1 MLDLG
6 LSKMA
11 LIGVVALVVL
21 GPERLPRVARTAGA
35 LFGRAQRYI
44 NDVKAEVSREI
55 ELDALRTMKTD
66 FEQAARNVENT
77 IHDNL
82 REHER
87 DLNAAWN
94 TAETPGGSAAA
105 AAPDGVDGG
114 FANVGGAVLDATLA
128 RMNPFGRIAMCGMIA
143 AYDGAPAPLANPAL
157 ILRERLLVQGFI
169 VSEHFDVWPEA
180 LAQLASLVAN
190 RQLHYRETIAQ
201 GLERAPD
208 ALLGLLKGRNFGKQ
222 LVALV

>member
-66 FEQAARNVENT
+66 FEAAARNVETT

-82 REHER
+82 REHEKE
-87 DLNAAWN
+87 LNDTWHSAVGGLNEAAGDAGS
-94 TAETPGGSAAA
+94 TGSGTSAASSWRGSSAALAPKRRNWRVKQA
-105 AAPDGVDGG
+105 AAPAWYKRATTRRTHVQS
-114 FANVGGAVLDATLA
+114 GAA
-128 RMNPFGRIAMCGMIA
+128 RVARHQP
-143 AYDGAPAPLANPAL
+143 
-157 ILRERLLVQGFI
+157 
-169 VSEHFDVWPEA
+169 
-180 LAQLASLVAN
+180 ASL
-190 RQLHYRETIAQ
+190 RRPT
-201 GLERAPD
+201 R
-208 ALLGLLKGRNFGKQ
+208 FF
-222 LVALV
+222 

>member
-66 FEQAARNVENT
+66 FESAARNVETT

-82 REHER
+82 REHEKE
-87 DLNAAWN
+87 LNDTWN
-94 TAETPGGSAAA
+94 SAVGGLNEGSVDAGTYGSDTSAVPSWRGSAAA
-105 AAPDGVDGG
+105 LAPKRRNWRVKQAATPVWYKR
-114 FANVGGAVLDATLA
+114 ATTRRTHVQSGAA
-128 RMNPFGRIAMCGMIA
+128 RVARHQP
-143 AYDGAPAPLANPAL
+143 
-157 ILRERLLVQGFI
+157 
-169 VSEHFDVWPEA
+169 
-180 LAQLASLVAN
+180 ASL
-190 RQLHYRETIAQ
+190 RRPT
-201 GLERAPD
+201 R
-208 ALLGLLKGRNFGKQ
+208 FF
-222 LVALV
+222 

>member
-66 FEQAARNVENT
+66 FEAAARNVETT

-82 REHER
+82 REHEKE
-87 DLNAAWN
+87 LNDTWHSAVGGLNEAAGDAGS
-94 TAETPGGSAAA
+94 TGSDTPAAPSWRGSSAALAPKRRNWRVKQA
-105 AAPDGVDGG
+105 AAPVWYKR
-114 FANVGGAVLDATLA
+114 ATTRRTHVQSGAA
-128 RMNPFGRIAMCGMIA
+128 RVARHQP
-143 AYDGAPAPLANPAL
+143 
-157 ILRERLLVQGFI
+157 
-169 VSEHFDVWPEA
+169 
-180 LAQLASLVAN
+180 ASL
-190 RQLHYRETIAQ
+190 R
-201 GLERAPD
+201 
-208 ALLGLLKGRNFGKQ
+208 
-222 LVALV
+222 

>member
-66 FEQAARNVENT
+66 FESAARNVETT

-82 REHER
+82 REHEKE
-87 DLNAAWN
+87 LNDTWHSAVGGLDGASGD
-94 TAETPGGSAAA
+94 AGALGSDTP
-105 AAPDGVDGG
+105 AAPSWRGS
-114 FANVGGAVLDATLA
+114 
-128 RMNPFGRIAMCGMIA
+128 
-143 AYDGAPAPLANPAL
+143 PA
-157 ILRERLLVQGFI
+157 
-169 VSEHFDVWPEA
+169 A
-180 LAQLASLVAN
+180 LAPKRRNWRIKQAATPVWYKRATTRRTHVQSGAARVARHQPASL
-190 RQLHYRETIAQ
+190 RRPT
-201 GLERAPD
+201 R
-208 ALLGLLKGRNFGKQ
+208 FF
-222 LVALV
+222 

>member
-55 ELDALRTMKTD
+55 ELDALRTMKSD
-66 FEQAARNVENT
+66 FETAARNVETT

-82 REHER
+82 REHEQ
-87 DLNAAWN
+87 DLNAAWH
-94 TAETPGGSAAA
+94 SA
-105 AAPDGVDGG
+105 
-114 FANVGGAVLDATLA
+114 VGGATDAVDQAGTSGSGSPSASSWLGSTA
-128 RMNPFGRIAMCGMIA
+128 
-143 AYDGAPAPLANPAL
+143 APAPKRRNWRVKQAATPVWYKRATT
-157 ILRERLLVQGFI
+157 RRTHVQSGAAR
-169 VSEHFDVWPEA
+169 VARHQP
-180 LAQLASLVAN
+180 ASL
-190 RQLHYRETIAQ
+190 RRPT
-201 GLERAPD
+201 R
-208 ALLGLLKGRNFGKQ
+208 FF
-222 LVALV
+222 

>member
-6 LSKMA
+6 LTKMA

-55 ELDALRTMKTD
+55 ELDALRTMKSD
-66 FEQAARNVENT
+66 FETAARNVETT

-82 REHER
+82 REHES

-94 TAETPGGSAAA
+94 SAVGGAGDTASGTLGSDDAPAVPSWRGGSAAFAPKRRNWRVKQTATPVWYKRATTRRTHVQSGA
-105 AAPDGVDGG
+105 ARV
-114 FANVGGAVLDATLA
+114 A
-128 RMNPFGRIAMCGMIA
+128 RHQP
-143 AYDGAPAPLANPAL
+143 
-157 ILRERLLVQGFI
+157 
-169 VSEHFDVWPEA
+169 
-180 LAQLASLVAN
+180 ASLRRPA
-190 RQLHYRETIAQ
+190 R
-201 GLERAPD
+201 
-208 ALLGLLKGRNFGKQ
+208 FF
-222 LVALV
+222 

>member
-66 FEQAARNVENT
+66 FEAAARNVETT

-82 REHER
+82 REHEKE
-87 DLNAAWN
+87 LNDTWHSAVGGLNEAAGDAGS
-94 TAETPGGSAAA
+94 TGSDTPAAPSWRGSSAALAPKRRNWRVKQA
-105 AAPDGVDGG
+105 AAPVWYKR
-114 FANVGGAVLDATLA
+114 ATTRRTHVQSGAA
-128 RMNPFGRIAMCGMIA
+128 RVARHQP
-143 AYDGAPAPLANPAL
+143 
-157 ILRERLLVQGFI
+157 
-169 VSEHFDVWPEA
+169 
-180 LAQLASLVAN
+180 ASL
-190 RQLHYRETIAQ
+190 RRPT
-201 GLERAPD
+201 R
-208 ALLGLLKGRNFGKQ
+208 FF
-222 LVALV
+222 

>member
-21 GPERLPRVARTAGA
+21 GPERLPRVARMAGA

-66 FEQAARNVENT
+66 FESAARNVETT

-82 REHER
+82 REHEKE
-87 DLNAAWN
+87 LNDTWHSAVGGLDGASGDAGSYGSDTPAAAWRGS
-94 TAETPGGSAAA
+94 TA
-105 AAPDGVDGG
+105 
-114 FANVGGAVLDATLA
+114 
-128 RMNPFGRIAMCGMIA
+128 
-143 AYDGAPAPLANPAL
+143 
-157 ILRERLLVQGFI
+157 
-169 VSEHFDVWPEA
+169 A
-180 LAQLASLVAN
+180 LAPKRRNWRVKQAATPVWYKRTTTRRTHVQSGAARVARHQPASL
-190 RQLHYRETIAQ
+190 RRPT
-201 GLERAPD
+201 R
-208 ALLGLLKGRNFGKQ
+208 FF
-222 LVALV
+222 

>member
-55 ELDALRTMKTD
+55 ELDALRTMKSD
-66 FEQAARNVENT
+66 FETAARNVETT

-82 REHER
+82 REHEQ
-87 DLNAAWN
+87 DLNTAWH
-94 TAETPGGSAAA
+94 SA
-105 AAPDGVDGG
+105 
-114 FANVGGAVLDATLA
+114 VGGATDAVDQAGTSGSGSPSASSWLGSTAASAPKRRNWRVKQAATPVWYKRATTRRTHVQSGAA
-128 RMNPFGRIAMCGMIA
+128 RVARHQP
-143 AYDGAPAPLANPAL
+143 
-157 ILRERLLVQGFI
+157 
-169 VSEHFDVWPEA
+169 
-180 LAQLASLVAN
+180 ASL
-190 RQLHYRETIAQ
+190 RRPT
-201 GLERAPD
+201 R
-208 ALLGLLKGRNFGKQ
+208 FF
-222 LVALV
+222 

>member
-66 FEQAARNVENT
+66 FEAAARNVETT

-82 REHER
+82 REHEK
-87 DLNAAWN
+87 DLNDAWQSTVGGLHDAAG
-94 TAETPGGSAAA
+94 TSGAAGTSDSGSP
-105 AAPDGVDGG
+105 AAPAWRGSSIALTPKRRNWRVKQ
-114 FANVGGAVLDATLA
+114 AATPVWYKRATTRRTHVQSGAA
-128 RMNPFGRIAMCGMIA
+128 RVARHQP
-143 AYDGAPAPLANPAL
+143 
-157 ILRERLLVQGFI
+157 
-169 VSEHFDVWPEA
+169 
-180 LAQLASLVAN
+180 ASL
-190 RQLHYRETIAQ
+190 RRPT
-201 GLERAPD
+201 R
-208 ALLGLLKGRNFGKQ
+208 FF
-222 LVALV
+222 